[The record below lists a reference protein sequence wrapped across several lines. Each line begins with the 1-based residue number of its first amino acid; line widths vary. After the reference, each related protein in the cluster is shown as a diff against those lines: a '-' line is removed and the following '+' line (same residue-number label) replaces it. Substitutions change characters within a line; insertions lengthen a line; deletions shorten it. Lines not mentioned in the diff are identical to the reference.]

1 MESFAEL
8 GLFTTNTNVNNEM
21 GTLRSPDVMH
31 EVVTR
36 LHLEM
41 NYQADGR
48 FHKQT
53 LYGNTLPLS
62 VNMINFPENESASFR
77 CNCLKRERWNSL
89 PLHVTEKKL
98 VMTTLST
105 ELLMT
110 ASRLR

>member
-1 MESFAEL
+1 MESFADL

-53 LYGNTLPLS
+53 LY
-62 VNMINFPENESASFR
+62 VVHFR
-77 CNCLKRERWNSL
+77 FQ
-89 PLHVTEKKL
+89 
-98 VMTTLST
+98 
-105 ELLMT
+105 
-110 ASRLR
+110 